1 MTTLG
6 IYIPSFGRSNLA
18 LATLENL
25 QLQLKE
31 LSSQDIDLDVRIC
44 LSVNCDASYNNDVF
58 AKLTDLFLQREVN
71 LGADVNIGLGFACA
85 LNQSWD
91 YLWIIGDDEP
101 VAPDAILTIS
111 RIIQNRRPSLIVG
124 SKNSMA
130 ELCNATSF
138 LELNDNY
145 GSTLTFISST
155 VYKVTF
161 TKFDVEQAL
170 EFAFSSYSHVAM
182 LNLLIV
188 GKKLETIVPVD
199 MQDLC
204 DYHYKVNQDPLK
216 PRSEYGKRDSRVF
229 FGKLIACL
237 ATNDDTYVRSE
248 FIKWW
253 KVNWHRFSMYKSNE
267 DFRGF
272 LVLGVSSRWKMTQL
286 LSFFATFPFWRLKEK
301 LRPVPKTR

>member
-6 IYIPSFGRSNLA
+6 IYIPSFGRSDLA
-18 LATLENL
+18 LETLENL
-25 QLQLKE
+25 RSQVKE
-31 LSSQDIDLDVRIC
+31 ISSRDIDINVRIC
-44 LSVNCDASYNNDVF
+44 LSVNCDSSYTNDVF
-58 AKLTDLFLQREVN
+58 LEVTDLFLQREVN

-85 LNQSWD
+85 LNESWD

-101 VAPDAILTIS
+101 IAHDAILTIS
-111 RIIQNRRPSLIVG
+111 RIIINRRPSLIVG

-130 ELCNATSF
+130 DLSDASSF
-138 LELNDNY
+138 LDLNENY
-145 GSTLTFISST
+145 GGTLTFISST
-155 VYKVTF
+155 VYKVAF

-182 LNLLIV
+182 LNLLIA
-188 GKKLETIVPVD
+188 GRKLETIVPVD
-199 MQDLC
+199 MQGLC
-204 DYHYKVNQDPLK
+204 DYHFKVEQDPLK

-237 ATNDDTYVRSE
+237 VTNDDTYVKSE

-253 KVNWHRFSMYKSNE
+253 KVNWHRFSMYKTKE

-272 LVLGVSSRWKMTQL
+272 LVLGVSSQWKSTQF
-286 LSFFATFPFWRLKEK
+286 LSFFAKFPFWRLKDK

>member
-6 IYIPSFGRSNLA
+6 IYIPSFGRSELA

-25 QLQLKE
+25 RLQVKE
-31 LSSQDIDLDVRIC
+31 ISSRDIDLDIRIC
-44 LSVNCDASYNNDVF
+44 LSVNCDSSYTDDVF
-58 AKLTDLFLQREVN
+58 LEVTDLFLQREVN

-85 LNQSWD
+85 LNESWD

-101 VAPDAILTIS
+101 IAPDAILTIS
-111 RIIQNRRPSLIVG
+111 RIIINCKPSLIVG
-124 SKNSMA
+124 SKNSMTGLSDA
-130 ELCNATSF
+130 SSF
-138 LELNDNY
+138 LDLNENY
-145 GSTLTFISST
+145 GGTLTFISST
-155 VYKVTF
+155 VYKVAF

-188 GKKLETIVPVD
+188 GRKLETIVPVD
-199 MQDLC
+199 MQGLC
-204 DYHYKVNQDPLK
+204 DYHFKVKQDPLK

-237 ATNDDTYVRSE
+237 VTNDDTYVKSE
-248 FIKWW
+248 FTKWW
-253 KVNWHRFSMYKSNE
+253 KVNWHRFSMYKSEE

-272 LVLGVSSRWKMTQL
+272 LVLGVSSQWKRTQF
-286 LSFFATFPFWRLKEK
+286 LSFFAKFPFWRLKDK